1 MNRDEVFASVTA
13 KHDRRT
19 AGVRRT
25 LMNAPDILSG
35 RRYLRDAVSAL
46 PGVSND
52 PDTVADIMD
61 FVDHYVQRKEQLDTV
76 AGRFVSGP

>member
-25 LMNAPDILSG
+25 LMNAPDILSAA
-35 RRYLRDAVSAL
+35 RTLREAVSAL
-46 PGVSND
+46 PGVSAD

-61 FVDHYVQRKEQLDTV
+61 YVDAYMYRKEQLD
-76 AGRFVSGP
+76 GQVSGS